1 MYAGDKKVEGVVPG
15 VEAAPVLQ
23 LPEGGP
29 IATGEEDENTVF
41 FSESVLFNFDA
52 GWKER
57 GRGELRVLVAPS
69 GQCWSLAQSHQKR
82 LMTYALN
89 MNLWDTFDLTPS
101 CDIAQTD
108 TLNITQCR
116 KRTL

>member
-1 MYAGDKKVEGVVPG
+1 MCTGDKNKVEGVVPG

-69 GQCWSLAQSHQKR
+69 GQCWHWPNHT
-82 LMTYALN
+82 MYASGY
-89 MNLWDTFDLTPS
+89 TP
-101 CDIAQTD
+101 
-108 TLNITQCR
+108 
-116 KRTL
+116 RTLIPGIHTISY